1 LPDGAD
7 LDAGECEDAAAGFA
21 IDSREDAMG
30 GDAEELLASIRGDA
44 TAEAAGNP
52 FVATVA
58 QGRAPVTAVA
68 ALAAEERI
76 IIPSDRRSFL
86 ILAGR
91 ADEPTA
97 VGFFTGLAQGENLV
111 LPTVA
116 PLAAAAGMDEV
127 ALAAYEP
134 RAGCQAYAAYVAWL
148 ALNADPA
155 EVALALVANFAAWG
169 GYCAALAA
177 GLRERY
183 GFDDGACAF
192 LDFFAT
198 PVPELEEQAVRAAQF
213 ALDQGRPLAGA
224 RRHGRLLHEYET
236 TFWRTLAEIPG

>member
-1 LPDGAD
+1 MART
-7 LDAGECEDAAAGFA
+7 AG
-21 IDSREDAMG
+21 
-30 GDAEELLASIRGDA
+30 ELLASIRAGA
-44 TAEAAGNP
+44 TADAAGNP
-52 FVATVA
+52 LVAAVA
-58 QGRAPVTAVA
+58 QGRAPLAAVA

-91 ADEPTA
+91 ADEPMA
-97 VGFFTGLAQGENLV
+97 VEFFTGLARGENLV

-116 PLAAAAGMDEV
+116 ALAAAAGMDEA
-127 ALAAYEP
+127 ALSAYEP

-148 ALNADPA
+148 ALNADPV

-169 GYCAALAA
+169 GYCGALAA

-183 GFDDGACAF
+183 GFDDADCAF

-198 PVPELEEQAVRAAQF
+198 PTREPEEQAVRAAQV

-224 RRHGRLLHEYET
+224 RRYGRLLHEYET

>member
-1 LPDGAD
+1 M
-7 LDAGECEDAAAGFA
+7 AGTVA
-21 IDSREDAMG
+21 
-30 GDAEELLASIRGDA
+30 ELLAGIRAGAPADA
-44 TAEAAGNP
+44 AENP
-52 FVATVA
+52 FVAAVA
-58 QGRAPVTAVA
+58 QGRAPLTAVA

-91 ADEPTA
+91 ADEPAA
-97 VGFFTGLAQGENLV
+97 VEFFAGLAQGENLV

-116 PLAAAAGMDEV
+116 PLAAAAGMDEA

-155 EVALALVANFAAWG
+155 EAALALVANFAAWG

-177 GLRERY
+177 GLRNRY
-183 GFDDGACAF
+183 DFDDPACAF
-192 LDFFAT
+192 LDFFAA
-198 PVPELEEQAVRAAQF
+198 PAPDLEEQAVRAAQA

-224 RRHGRLLHEYET
+224 RRHARLLHQYET
-236 TFWRTLAEIPG
+236 TFWRTLADIAP